1 LRRTSIG
8 SFGESDMRPIES
20 VGPDAVL
27 SPAEALRDME
37 SVRVDDEVAASI
49 RTGLALDRVP
59 LGAAGDGPWAM
70 LDGGGAL
77 LAVYEATGSDRIRPA
92 VVVAGD

>member
-1 LRRTSIG
+1 MTS
-8 SFGESDMRPIES
+8 SNAQ
-20 VGPDAVL
+20 GP
-27 SPAEALRDME
+27 SP
-37 SVRVDDEVAASI
+37 VAPSG
-49 RTGLALDRVP
+49 TGLPLDRVP
-59 LGAAGDGPWAM
+59 LGAAGDGPWAL